1 MVIENKIPLRGGAL
15 PYMDYI
21 GLLFIQNIS
30 PSLIGSNLQA
40 IFHKQLALTI
50 FGRCEQCIIDAMIFL
65 GCSMVYLPKIEAA

>member
-1 MVIENKIPLRGGAL
+1 MVIEKKNTAPGGAL
-15 PYMDYI
+15 PYMGYI